1 MSQEIQFYTI
11 KIYSDMFLS
20 EFDGETIP
28 FPSEN
33 LYESLKKLFQGTE
46 TKAQEYVE
54 KYFNNVEL
62 DYLSIYLR
70 ELEKIDQ
77 KLDQKYQYIFDKNNN
92 SMSFINESLWSSL
105 ETIIFDKTKN
115 CFSNDNKSKSLK
127 DNVKISQDYKKL
139 LDLFQKR
146 ILFMAIF

>member
-77 KLDQKYQYIFDKNNN
+77 KLDHKYQYIFDKNNN

-115 CFSNDNKSKSLK
+115 CFSNYNKSKSLK